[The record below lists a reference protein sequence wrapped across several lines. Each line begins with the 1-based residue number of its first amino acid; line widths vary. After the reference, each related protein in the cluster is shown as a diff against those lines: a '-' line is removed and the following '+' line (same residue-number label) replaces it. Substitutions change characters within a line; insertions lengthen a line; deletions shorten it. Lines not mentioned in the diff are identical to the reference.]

1 MSKGKKLETFNT
13 SFKNYKDNQG
23 KLSKVEYLNLMNG
36 FAEFLMDCILEG
48 ETVYIPEKLGAIQIV
63 GRKLQTK
70 VTDNGIEGLT
80 VNWGATKKL
89 WRECESC
96 KEKEQKVYHFNEH
109 SDGLRYRFFWSRTAM
124 ILANKVYYTYLPN
137 RKSKHKLFKKIV
149 EEQKEY
155 LIVEGRYAPRIK
167 FQSKNKKI

>member
-23 KLSKVEYLNLMNG
+23 KLTKVEYLNLMNG

-48 ETVYIPEKLGAIQIV
+48 ETVYLPEKLGAIQIV
-63 GRKLQTK
+63 GRKLQSK
-70 VTDNGIEGLT
+70 VTDKGIEGLT

-89 WRECESC
+89 WKECESC

-109 SDGLRYRFFWSRTAM
+109 RD
-124 ILANKVYYTYLPN
+124 
-137 RKSKHKLFKKIV
+137 RKSV
-149 EEQKEY
+149 
-155 LIVEGRYAPRIK
+155 V
-167 FQSKNKKI
+167 